1 MLIVSEA
8 NDCNDDNFDV
18 DASVDSASSLDDNSN
33 FFEYSEEDCLEDVE
47 QDEDMELDSLL
58 STKPSYLSHCQ
69 PNPSYLT
76 HCQPNPSYL
85 SSKSTT
91 TSCCQPNRSYLS
103 RCQPNPSYHSSKST
117 KPLLPQPLSTTTGWG
132 KK

>member
-58 STKPSYLSHCQ
+58 STKPSYL
-69 PNPSYLT
+69 T

-117 KPLLPQPLSTTTGWG
+117 TTSR
-132 KK
+132 

>member
-47 QDEDMELDSLL
+47 QDEDME
-58 STKPSYLSHCQ
+58 
-69 PNPSYLT
+69 
-76 HCQPNPSYL
+76 
-85 SSKSTT
+85 
-91 TSCCQPNRSYLS
+91 
-103 RCQPNPSYHSSKST
+103 
-117 KPLLPQPLSTTTGWG
+117 
-132 KK
+132 